1 MKYQDLTSIQKHTT
15 KMTFIKF
22 LQRDNGF
29 SAVEAEMEFNF
40 LVVNGQEVIP
50 QYYVF
55 NTRRAGSTKHLSR
68 LERYNVFTVFQNAI
82 NHSTFEEH

>member
-29 SAVEAEMEFNF
+29 SEAQAEMEFNF
-40 LVVNGQEVIP
+40 LVVNRQGVKP

-55 NTRRAGSTKHLSR
+55 KTRRSGSKKHLGR
-68 LERYNVFTVFQNAI
+68 LERYNVFNVFQNAI

>member
-1 MKYQDLTSIQKHTT
+1 MKYQDLTRTQKHTT

-29 SAVEAEMEFNF
+29 NEAEAEMEFNF
-40 LVVNGQEVIP
+40 LVINNQEVIP
-50 QYYVF
+50 QHYVF
-55 NTRRAGSTKHLSR
+55 NTRRTGSTKTLSR
-68 LERYNVFTVFQNAI
+68 LERYNILTVFQNVI

>member
-29 SAVEAEMEFNF
+29 SEAEAEMEFNF

-55 NTRRAGSTKHLSR
+55 STRRAGSTKLLSR